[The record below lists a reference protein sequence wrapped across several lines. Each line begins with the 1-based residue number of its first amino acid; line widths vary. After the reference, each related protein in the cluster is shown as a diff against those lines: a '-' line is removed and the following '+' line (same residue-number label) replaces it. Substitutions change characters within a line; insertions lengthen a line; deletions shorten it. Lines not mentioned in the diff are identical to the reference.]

1 MIMETVLITGAA
13 RRLGS
18 RIAENLAAGGCFVWI
33 HYLTHREEAF
43 KLRDNIIS
51 AGGQADCVQCDLTGT
66 DQIDHMLK
74 VIADSPNGQLTA
86 LINNASVFVNKD
98 LRETDADEWDRI
110 INTNL
115 KAVWYLSNRFAA
127 EFPAARRIITI
138 GDANISNRMAQHA
151 VYALSKHSLKFLTEQ
166 MASAYAPEITVNLLS
181 PGLVMKGDNE
191 PESIWTQRQKRAL
204 TDNHDIITQV
214 IDGVRYL
221 MSDSG
226 MTGSELI
233 VDNGA
238 HLFRKN
244 EILR

>member
-1 MIMETVLITGAA
+1 METVLITGAA

-18 RIAENLAAGGCFVWI
+18 RIAENLASDGCLVWI
-33 HYLTHREEAF
+33 HYLTHQAEAF
-43 KLRDNIIS
+43 ELRNHIIS
-51 AGGQADCVQCDLTGT
+51 VGGQAECVQCDLANT
-66 DQIDHMLK
+66 DQIDRMLK
-74 VIADSPNGQLTA
+74 VISDNPNGQLTA

-127 EFPAARRIITI
+127 EFPAARKIITI
-138 GDANISNRMAQHA
+138 GDANASSRMTQHA
-151 VYALSKHSLKFLTEQ
+151 VYALSKHALKLLTEQ
-166 MASAYAPEITVNLLS
+166 MASAYAPKISVNLLS

-191 PESIWTQRQKRAL
+191 PESIWAQRQKKAL
-204 TDNHDIITQV
+204 TDNHNIITQV

-221 MSDSG
+221 MNDSG
-226 MTGSELI
+226 MTGAELI
-233 VDNGA
+233 VDNGV
-238 HLFRKN
+238 HLFSKN